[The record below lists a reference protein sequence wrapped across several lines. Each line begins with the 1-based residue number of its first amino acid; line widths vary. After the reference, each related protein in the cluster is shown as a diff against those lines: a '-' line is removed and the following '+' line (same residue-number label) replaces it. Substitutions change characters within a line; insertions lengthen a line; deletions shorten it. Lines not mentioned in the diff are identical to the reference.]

1 MSIVING
8 TGSISGLAVGGLPD
22 GTVDAGTLATNS
34 VDSAELIDGAVDDSH
49 IAALAASKLTGA
61 LPAISG
67 ASLTGVAGRKNMVIN
82 GAMQVAQRGT
92 SATGI
97 NTDSSATEGYRTI
110 DRFLFGGNDSGVW
123 TMTQDSDSPVGFGSS
138 MKLDCTTAKSSL
150 DAGSYLY
157 VLNRIEAQDL
167 QHLGYGTSS
176 PQAIT
181 LSFWVK
187 SPKTG
192 THYTELYHMDS
203 SGSTKRKNSYAYTV
217 SSANTWEKKSMTFAG
232 DTGVNAIV
240 NDTGY
245 GLMLIWYL
253 AAGSNLQG
261 GTNTNDNWQNTE
273 ANRAV
278 GQVNVADSTSNNFY
292 LTGVQLEVGSVATD
306 FESRS
311 FGEELALCQRYF
323 HQQGRQGSDKY
334 EAFLNVAA
342 FATAEA
348 RGSYTLPTTMR
359 AFPTVAADGNFQT
372 ITGLVISSIALADNG
387 GNPSVGLNFS
397 SSGYAVRDA
406 YTIRSN
412 NDADSYIEFDAEL

>member
-1 MSIVING
+1 MAIVING
-8 TGSISGLAVGGLPD
+8 NGSISGISVGGLPD
-22 GTVDAGTLATNS
+22 GTVDSGTLATNS

-49 IAALAASKLTGA
+49 MAS
-61 LPAISG
+61 IS
-67 ASLTGVAGRKNMVIN
+67 GRKNMVIN

-97 NTDSSATEGYRTI
+97 NTDSSATELYRTV
-110 DRFLFGGNDSGVW
+110 DRFLFGGNDAGVW

-167 QHLGYGTSS
+167 QQLGYGTSS

-192 THYTELYHMDS
+192 THYAELYHGDS

-217 SSANTWEKKSMTFAG
+217 SAANTWEKKSMTFAG

-240 NDTGY
+240 NDNGY
-245 GLMLIWYL
+245 GLMLMWYL

-261 GTNTNDNWQNTE
+261 GTHTNDNWHNTE
-273 ANRAV
+273 ANRTPN
-278 GQVNVADSTSNNFY
+278 QVNCADSTSNNFY
-292 LTGVQLEVGSVATD
+292 LTGVQLELGSTATD
-306 FESRS
+306 FEHRS
-311 FGEELALCQRYF
+311 YGEELALCHRYYQRVGTSGADYNMNMT
-323 HQQGRQGSDKY
+323 GAYASSGSTFYD
-334 EAFLNVAA
+334 NVK
-342 FATAEA
+342 FV
-348 RGSYTLPTTMR
+348 TTMR
-359 AFPTVAADGNFQT
+359 APPTV
-372 ITGLVISSIALADNG
+372 SIFNTSEHRL
-387 GNPSVGLNFS
+387 GNPSASHTYIHSMRLESTCG
-397 SSGYAVRDA
+397 SSGLGYYRYN
-406 YTIRSN
+406 YT
-412 NDADSYIEFDAEL
+412 ADAEL

>member
-1 MSIVING
+1 MAIVVNG
-8 TGSISGLAVGGLPD
+8 NGSISGISVGGLPD

-49 IAALAASKLTGA
+49 MAS
-61 LPAISG
+61 IS
-67 ASLTGVAGRKNMVIN
+67 GRKNMVIN

-97 NTDSSATEGYRTI
+97 DTDSSATEAYRTL
-110 DRFLFGGNDSGVW
+110 DRFLFGGNDAGVW

-167 QHLGYGTSS
+167 QQLGYGTSS

-192 THYTELYHMDS
+192 THYAELYHGDS

-245 GLMLIWYL
+245 GLMLMWYL

-261 GTNTNDNWQNTE
+261 GTHTNDNWHNTE
-273 ANRAV
+273 ANRTPN
-278 GQVNVADSTSNNFY
+278 QVNCADSTSNNFY
-292 LTGVQLEVGSVATD
+292 LTGVQLELGSTATD
-306 FESRS
+306 FEHRS
-311 FGEELALCQRYF
+311 YGEELALCQRYF
-323 HQQGRQGSDKY
+323 VAIPSGIGYFAGNAVGSNRIDIGIPL
-334 EAFLNVAA
+334 AVPLR
-342 FATAEA
+342 AT
-348 RGSYTLPTTMR
+348 
-359 AFPTVAADGNFQT
+359 
-372 ITGLVISSIALADNG
+372 
-387 GNPSVGLNFS
+387 PSVESN
-397 SSGYAVRDA
+397 GYATHRSGNANSSTNGITPESYNGFCPLLRVRCGGHSVSDEVA
-406 YTIRSN
+406 YVVSIVT
-412 NDADSYIEFDAEL
+412 ADVKLDSEL